1 MSIRSIINLLLGS
14 LAVVAVLAVGA
25 IAVDSVRQWQGAERN
40 VAQGRASAQLLAA
53 AGNWAAERGLT
64 AGALGADGAA
74 SAELQKAIA
83 DKRQAGD
90 AAMADAESG
99 LEQLDFPARSD
110 LSGQLAEQR
119 RALDALRRQ
128 VDNAL
133 TQVKSQRPQAVLTAW
148 FPTSSSVIEG
158 GLMLR
163 LGLIQAN
170 SQTPLVSMTE
180 DMRSQLAVMAEYAGR
195 ERGYVAGIVA
205 SGRAMKGADM
215 ALLGEFR
222 GRVMGAWEF
231 VRILARQGDM
241 KARMVEPVAAIQHQ
255 YFQEFEATRQ
265 AVLAAGM
272 AGQPYPVDNAQWFAA
287 ASQAIATL
295 VDAQGAASALAVQVS
310 EDQQARAGR
319 VLVLSIAA
327 ALVALGL
334 CLIGLVVTQARVIGP
349 VRGMESTM
357 TRLSSGDLQAD
368 VVGDQR
374 HDEIGAMAR
383 ALRVFRDSMR
393 EAAQLRDQQEQAEK
407 RLEAERRQTLL
418 GMADTLEQSVQGI
431 TGEVVSA
438 ATQLNSHSLSLSGLA
453 RQAQDQTR
461 EAAGASQSASG
472 SVQAVASAA
481 EELSASIAEISR
493 QVEDSS
499 SLSQAAVDELEQ
511 TTTCMGSLL
520 ETVGRIGEVTSL
532 ISTIA
537 NQTNLLALNATIEAA
552 RAGEAGK
559 GFAVVA
565 GEVKALAN
573 QTAKATEEIA
583 AQIGAI
589 QATTGEAASAIRQV
603 ETTMARL
610 SETAAAISVAVEQQ
624 GAATDEIARSVALA
638 ASGSHQVNDNI
649 SGLAQAAD
657 ETHDQAGHVHEAAEM
672 LAAQAA
678 GLRNTLQHFLNG
690 LRAS

>member
-14 LAVVAVLAVGA
+14 LAVVAVLAVGV
-25 IAVDSVRQWQGAERN
+25 IAVDSIRQWHGAERT
-40 VAQGRASAQLLAA
+40 VMQGRVSALLLAA
-53 AGNWAAERGLT
+53 AGHWAAERGLT
-64 AGALGADGAA
+64 AGALGGDGAA
-74 SAELQKAIA
+74 SSEMQKTIA
-83 DKRQAGD
+83 DKRKAGD
-90 AAMADAESG
+90 AAMAEAESQLAG
-99 LEQLDFPARSD
+99 LDFAARQD
-110 LSGQLAEQR
+110 LGKHLAER
-119 RALDALRRQ
+119 RQALDGLRRQ
-128 VDNAL
+128 VDSAL
-133 TQVKSQRPQAVLTAW
+133 AVPKSQRPAAVASAW
-148 FPTSSSVIEG
+148 FPTSSAVIENV
-158 GLMLR
+158 LMLR

-170 SQTPLVSMTE
+170 SQTPLVAMTE

-195 ERGYVAGIVA
+195 ERGAVAGIVA
-205 SGRAMKGADM
+205 AGRALTGSDM

-231 VRILARQGDM
+231 VRILARQADM
-241 KARMVEPVAAIQHQ
+241 HSAMDMPVTAIERQ
-255 YFQEFEATRQ
+255 YFQEFEATRK
-265 AVLAAGM
+265 AVLAAGLKGE
-272 AGQPYPVDNAQWFAA
+272 AYPLDNAQWFAA

-295 VDAQGAASALAVQVS
+295 GAGQDAASALALQVS
-310 EDQQARAGR
+310 ERQQAQAGR
-319 VLVLSIAA
+319 VLAFSIAA
-327 ALVALGL
+327 AVVAVGL
-334 CLIGLVVTQARVIGP
+334 CLVGLVVTQARVIGP

-357 TRLSSGDLQAD
+357 TRLSGGDLGAE
-368 VVGDQR
+368 VAGDQR
-374 HDEIGAMAR
+374 NDEIGAMAR

-393 EAAQLRDQQEQAEK
+393 EAAQLRSQQEQAEK
-407 RLEAERRQTLL
+407 RLEAERRQALL

-511 TTTCMGSLL
+511 TTSCMASLM

-583 AQIGAI
+583 AQIAAI
-589 QATTGEAASAIRQV
+589 QTTTGNAATAIHQV
-603 ETTMARL
+603 EATMARL

-638 ASGSHQVNDNI
+638 ATGSHQVNDNI

-657 ETHDQAGHVHEAAEM
+657 ETHGQAGHVHEAAEM

-678 GLRNTLQHFLNG
+678 QLRNTLQHFLNG
-690 LRAS
+690 LRAA

>member
-1 MSIRSIINLLLGS
+1 
-14 LAVVAVLAVGA
+14 V
-25 IAVDSVRQWQGAERN
+25 
-40 VAQGRASAQLLAA
+40 
-53 AGNWAAERGLT
+53 
-64 AGALGADGAA
+64 
-74 SAELQKAIA
+74 QKAIA
-83 DKRQAGD
+83 EKRQAGD
-90 AAMADAESG
+90 SAMAEAEG
-99 LEQLDFPARSD
+99 ALDLLDFAARQE
-110 LSGQLAEQR
+110 LAQQLAQR
-119 RALDALRRQ
+119 RQALNALRRQ
-128 VDNAL
+128 VDDSLRVAKSQRSE
-133 TQVKSQRPQAVLTAW
+133 QVKSAW
-148 FPTSSSVIEG
+148 FPTSSAVIENV
-158 GLMLR
+158 LMLR

-170 SQTPLVSMTE
+170 SQTPLVAMTE

-195 ERGYVAGIVA
+195 ERGSVAGILA
-205 SGRAMKGADM
+205 AGRALSGSDM

-222 GRVMGAWEF
+222 GRFMGAWEF

-241 KARMVEPVAAIQHQ
+241 KTAMAEPVSAIERQ
-255 YFQEFEATRQ
+255 YFQAFDATRK
-265 AVLAAGM
+265 AVVEAGL
-272 AGQPYPVDNAQWFAA
+272 AGQAYPLDSGQWFKA

-295 VDAQGAASALAVQVS
+295 NRAQEAASGLALQVS
-310 EDQQARAGR
+310 ENQQTQAGR
-319 VLVLSIAA
+319 VLALSVAA

-334 CLIGLVVTQARVIGP
+334 CLVGLVVTQARVVGP
-349 VRGMESTM
+349 VRGMETTM
-357 TRLSSGDLQAD
+357 TRLSGGDLDAEVQ
-368 VVGDQR
+368 GDQR
-374 HDEIGAMAR
+374 KDEIGAMAR

-393 EAAQLRDQQEQAEK
+393 EAAQLRQDQQQAEK
-407 RLEAERRQTLL
+407 RLAAERRQALFS
-418 GMADTLEQSVQGI
+418 MADTLEQSVQGI

-472 SVQAVASAA
+472 NVQAVASAA

-499 SLSQAAVDELEQ
+499 RLSQAAVDELDQ
-511 TTTCMGSLL
+511 TTHCMSSLL

-532 ISTIA
+532 ISNIA

-583 AQIGAI
+583 AQIAAI
-589 QATTGEAASAIRQV
+589 QTTTGNAASAIQQV
-603 ETTMARL
+603 ETTMTRL
-610 SETAAAISVAVEQQ
+610 SGTAAAISVAVEQQ

-649 SGLAQAAD
+649 GGLAQAAD
-657 ETHDQAGHVHEAAEM
+657 ETHSQADHVHEAAEM

-678 GLRNTLQHFLNG
+678 QLRNTLQHFLNG
-690 LRAS
+690 LRAA